1 MIINCNYFIGNIHQN
16 GQTNRMKFRTLHR
29 KSAPFTPFPPC
40 SCANP
45 PFLLMCKPPFLL
57 MCKPPF
63 LLMCIC
69 PTHLEYRYQP
79 TSSVT
84 CHKTELPQ
92 HNTRVLICTIC
103 YLIPF
108 PATRLLFSAISA
120 LDIAT
125 RSCKPAGP
133 HVSDSGRESCSF
145 IQRPH
150 LRARGPAYAAV
161 RVAEKGSK
169 NPFCEQN
176 APKFSLTPLISTRLS
191 NVCSRR
197 TFYRRR
203 KNTTMSREGERED
216 TLSAHSG
223 EHLRIPRGGPYPL
236 IGRDQNNP
244 FTTFSLDIQSA

>member
-1 MIINCNYFIGNIHQN
+1 MGKGKSHKK
-16 GQTNRMKFRTLHR
+16 KFRTLHSI
-29 KSAPFTPFPPC
+29 SA
-40 SCANP
+40 
-45 PFLLMCKPPFLL
+45 LLMCTPPFLL

-120 LDIAT
+120 LDLAT

-133 HVSDSGRESCSF
+133 QVSDSGRESCSF

-176 APKFSLTPLISTRLS
+176 APKFSLTPLIWQSFPVLS
-191 NVCSRR
+191 LERQIIGCSREWR
-197 TFYRRR
+197 
-203 KNTTMSREGERED
+203 
-216 TLSAHSG
+216 
-223 EHLRIPRGGPYPL
+223 
-236 IGRDQNNP
+236 
-244 FTTFSLDIQSA
+244 